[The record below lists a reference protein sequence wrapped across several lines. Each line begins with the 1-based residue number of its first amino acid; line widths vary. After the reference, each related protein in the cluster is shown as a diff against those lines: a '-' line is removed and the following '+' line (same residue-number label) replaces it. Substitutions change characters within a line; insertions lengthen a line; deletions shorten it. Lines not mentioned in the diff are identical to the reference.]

1 MKILVVHAHTLL
13 VSTLSALMQRCGSH
27 LRVVHAGSLEEMV
40 RIARRDRECA
50 GVFVE
55 LGERASDVH
64 AAIRELAACGV
75 AAFVMSNSP
84 AELRAALECGAA
96 ACLPCEIDD
105 NMLLSALLVMLG
117 YQSRGARAAQPV
129 PPGPAVPA
137 RGPLTDRQRAVL
149 RHLCS
154 GDANKDIGRELHISE
169 KTVKT
174 HLSAIFKALGVS
186 NRTQAVVAAREAL
199 LER

>member
-1 MKILVVHAHTLL
+1 MKLLVVHAHTLL
-13 VSTLSALMQRCGSH
+13 VATLSALMQRCGSH

-40 RIARRDRECA
+40 RIARCDRECA

-75 AAFVMSNSP
+75 AAFAMSNSP

-96 ACLPCEIDD
+96 ACLPCEIND

-117 YQSRGARAAQPV
+117 YESRAAHAV
-129 PPGPAVPA
+129 PPRPAVSA
-137 RGPLTDRQRAVL
+137 RGSLTDRQRAVL

>member
-1 MKILVVHAHTLL
+1 MKLLVVHAHTLL
-13 VSTLSALMQRCGSH
+13 VTTLSALMQRCGSH
-27 LRVVHAGSLEEMV
+27 LRVVHAGSLEETL
-40 RIARRDRECA
+40 RIARRDRECV
-50 GVFVE
+50 GVFIEV
-55 LGERASDVH
+55 GERAPDVH
-64 AAIRELAACGV
+64 AAIRELAAHGI
-75 AAFVMSNSP
+75 AAFAMSNSP
-84 AELRAALECGAA
+84 SELRAALECGAA
-96 ACLPCEIDD
+96 ACLSCEIDD

-117 YQSRGARAAQPV
+117 YQSRDARGAHLV
-129 PPGPAVPA
+129 PPAVTA
-137 RGPLTDRQRAVL
+137 RGSLTDRQRAVL

>member
-1 MKILVVHAHTLL
+1 MKLLVVHAHTLL
-13 VSTLSALMQRCGSH
+13 VATLSALMQRCGSH
-27 LRVVHAGSLEEMV
+27 LRVVHAGSLEETV
-40 RIARRDRECA
+40 RIALRDRECV

-55 LGERASDVH
+55 LGERVPEVH
-64 AAIRELAACGV
+64 AAIRELAAHGV
-75 AAFVMSNSP
+75 AAFAMSNSP

-96 ACLPCEIDD
+96 ACLSCVIDD

-117 YQSRGARAAQPV
+117 YQSRDAHPLHPVAPGAAAT
-129 PPGPAVPA
+129 A
-137 RGPLTDRQRAVL
+137 RGSLTDRQRVVL